1 LNQRKNELTVPLRSS
16 NGATFQIAPGPLKFD
31 AFCTKAEVN
40 WDDKQRDSI
49 VVASS
54 QAARGSHSFVSLLLL
69 TTAAHQKENGRV
81 TSDS

>member
-1 LNQRKNELTVPLRSS
+1 LNQRNNELTVPLRSS

-31 AFCTKAEVN
+31 ACTKAEVN
-40 WDDKQRDSI
+40 CDDKQRDPI